1 MSDRCDK
8 VTTQPA
14 RNIASCRRRILVLG
28 LALLAPGT
36 QGCEAPGP
44 SGQAGGAPTPGQ
56 VADMHTEPNISNV
69 AVFYDPYSAWIWTE
83 DRSRVCGIKVGPV
96 YLIGPGG
103 KGAFGDGVIRPRLYR
118 LDRGTDGRVKP
129 VLIKEWSF
137 TVEEALPLRIKREK
151 ALGWGYGLPLVW
163 GDQDLLA
170 DGVREVRM
178 VVAFERSDE
187 RTINSSKK
195 DLRVP
200 RGAY

>member
-1 MSDRCDK
+1 MRDRCDK
-8 VTTQPA
+8 VTTSPV
-14 RNIASCRRRILVLG
+14 RNIASCRRRILGFG
-28 LALLAPGT
+28 LALVVVGT
-36 QGCEAPGP
+36 QGCEAPGR
-44 SGQAGGAPTPGQ
+44 SGQAGAAPTPEQ
-56 VADMHTEPNISNV
+56 VAFMETEPNISNV
-69 AVFYDPYSAWIWTE
+69 AVFYDPYSAWSWNE

-103 KGAFGDGVIRPRLYR
+103 KGVFGDGVIRPKLYR
-118 LDRGTDGRVKP
+118 LDRDPDGRVQP

-137 TVEEALPLRIKREK
+137 TVEEAVPLRIKREK
-151 ALGWGYGLPLVW
+151 ALGWGYGLPLLW

-170 DGVREVRM
+170 DGIREVRV
-178 VVAFERSDE
+178 VVAFERSDG